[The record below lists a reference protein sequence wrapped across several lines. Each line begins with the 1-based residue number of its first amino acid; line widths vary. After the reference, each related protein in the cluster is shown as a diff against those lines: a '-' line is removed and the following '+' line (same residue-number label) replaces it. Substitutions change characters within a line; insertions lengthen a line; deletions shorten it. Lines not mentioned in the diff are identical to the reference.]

1 MLTLTTAIAANRFG
15 IGARPG
21 DAGRIGDDP
30 AGWLESQ
37 IGPAAAQPSA
47 GTRPDSAEVLT
58 EVRDLRL
65 VRQAAQQA
73 AQAAQTRQGDQTR
86 PGNQQQPGVDPA
98 AIREFAQTIG
108 EHYQAQAGAL
118 YATAIASD
126 APFRER
132 LALFWANHF
141 AVSAEKQPIGAIA
154 GLYIDEAI
162 RPNLVGNFRD
172 LLRAAIQH
180 PAMLLY
186 LDNQTSI
193 GPGSLLGSRA
203 NQGNRRAG
211 LNENLAREILELH
224 TLGVDGG
231 YTQDDVIEFSK
242 ALTGWSVGGQAD
254 GNAARLGAMAGRL
267 GIAADTGEPGEF
279 TFRGGVHEPGSKT
292 ILSRRFGEDGVEEA
306 EAVLDFLAA
315 RPETARFLA
324 TKLARHFVADTPPE
338 ALVTILAETYLD
350 NDGELAPVYRALIRA
365 DESWREPLAKYK
377 TPQDYLISAFRA
389 LGQAPPPNQAVA
401 LATQLGQRP
410 MTPGSPAGWPDIAE
424 HWTSGD
430 ALLKRIEW
438 STTVGSTVGDRI
450 DAVARLDEV
459 LGEVA
464 GTATRKGIRRAESGA
479 QAIALLF
486 SAPEFQRR

>member
-1 MLTLTTAIAANRFG
+1 MLTQTTAIATNRFG
-15 IGARPG
+15 LGARSG
-21 DAGRIGDDP
+21 DAERIGDDA

-37 IGPAAAQPSA
+37 IGPAAARAAA
-47 GTRPDSAEVLT
+47 GTRPRSADVLT

-65 VRQAAQQA
+65 VRQAAQA
-73 AQAAQTRQGDQTR
+73 AQAAQAR
-86 PGNQQQPGVDPA
+86 PNSQQQQPGVDPA

-108 EHYQAQAGAL
+108 EQYQLQAGAL

-126 APFRER
+126 TPFRER

-154 GLYIDEAI
+154 GLYIDEAV
-162 RPNLVGNFRD
+162 RPNLAGNFRD
-172 LLRAAIQH
+172 LLRAAVQH

-193 GPGSLLGSRA
+193 GPTSLLGSRA
-203 NQGNRRAG
+203 NRNDRRAG
-211 LNENLAREILELH
+211 LNENHAREILELH

-242 ALTGWSVGGQAD
+242 ALTGWSVGGQGE
-254 GNAARLGAMAGRL
+254 GNAARLAAIAGRA
-267 GIAADTGEPGEF
+267 GIAGDTGEPGEF
-279 TFRGGVHEPGSKT
+279 AFRGAVHEPGSKT
-292 ILSRRFGEDGVEEA
+292 ILGQRFSEDGVEEA
-306 EAVLDFLAA
+306 EAVLDFLAG

-324 TKLARHFVADTPPE
+324 TKLARHFVADAPPE
-338 ALVTILAETYLD
+338 ALVAKLAETYLD

-389 LGQAPPPNQAVA
+389 LGQAPPPNQAVQ

-410 MTPGSPAGWPDIAE
+410 MTPGSPAGWPDIAD

-438 STTVGSTVGDRI
+438 STTLGATVGDRI

-464 GTATRKGIRRAESGA
+464 GTATRNGVRRAESGA

-486 SAPEFQRR
+486 AAPEFQRR